1 MDIISHPLRLIVP
14 IFTTRILHQLMQIN
28 TNDIISTLYY
38 SREAIEYLFAKKDNI
53 SISQLKSEISISEE
67 MYNRMKSLEII
78 YEYEN
83 TVVLNDSVI
92 NMLEDILQIGES
104 TPGIISEYVSEIK
117 RYISFYQE
125 THHYRFIS
133 PLKKYLR
140 RIDKTITREIIK
152 LQKSIDDTYKNESNY
167 RIKLRRLEEYREKRD
182 TIINNIYILQNLL
195 SENHNTLSSSADAQL
210 FQIIQTLKQTLLEN
224 LDYLIEIQTDI
235 TDYINKIQYQ
245 LDIYQKAQQLKE
257 LKDQGLLNFSTN
269 FHEII
274 EKLNPIRFN
283 GHKAPRTK
291 ISVDTLYTDIGQ
303 QLCQKIAEKYKVS
316 QLRYRTS
323 AGQLNFNINEK
334 ILDHQIL
341 IDTQKLVEKFL
352 QQKEKNLFEFILN
365 FKFPKQIGD
374 LTINQKLSLFVEILV
389 QYEKQLN
396 FSYQLKFIEI
406 TENEKTQKIGYTV
419 ILPSKERK
427 KITTN
432 S

>member
-1 MDIISHPLRLIVP
+1 
-14 IFTTRILHQLMQIN
+14 MQISI
-28 TNDIISTLYY
+28 NDIISTLYY

-53 SISQLKSEISISEE
+53 SISQLKSEVNISEE
-67 MYNRMKSLEII
+67 MYQRMKSMEII

-92 NMLEDILQIGES
+92 NMMEDILQIGES
-104 TPGIISEYVSEIK
+104 TPGIISEYVAEVK

-125 THHYRFIS
+125 TNHYRFIS

-140 RIDKTITREIIK
+140 RLDKAITREIIK

-182 TIINNIYILQNLL
+182 TLINNIYSLQNTL
-195 SENHNTLSSSADAQL
+195 SENRHTLSISGDAQL

-245 LDIYQKAQQLKE
+245 LDVYQKAQQLKE

-269 FHEII
+269 FHEVI

-283 GHKAPRTK
+283 GHKSPRTK
-291 ISVDTLYTDIGQ
+291 IAIDTLYTDIGQ
-303 QLCQKIAEKYKVS
+303 QLCQKIAEKYKVT
-316 QLRYRTS
+316 QLRHRTT
-323 AGQLNFNINEK
+323 AGQLSFNINEK
-334 ILDHQIL
+334 LLDHQIL
-341 IDTQKLVEKFL
+341 IDTQALVDKFL
-352 QQKEKNLFEFILN
+352 KQKEKDLFEFILHY
-365 FKFPKQIGD
+365 KFPKQIGE
-374 LTINQKLSLFVEILV
+374 LSLEQKLSLFVEILI

-396 FSYQLKFIEI
+396 FSYRLKYIEI
-406 TENEKTQKIGYTV
+406 IDENNQPKKIGYTI
-419 ILPSKERK
+419 ILPSKQKVKQIAE
-427 KITTN
+427 

>member
-1 MDIISHPLRLIVP
+1 
-14 IFTTRILHQLMQIN
+14 MQIN

-53 SISQLKSEISISEE
+53 SISQLKSEVAISDE

-92 NMLEDILQIGES
+92 SMLEDILQIGES
-104 TPGIISEYVSEIK
+104 TPGVISEYVAEVK
-117 RYISFYQE
+117 RYLSFYQE
-125 THHYRFIS
+125 THHYRFVS

-140 RIDKTITREIIK
+140 RLDKAITREIIK

-182 TIINNIYILQNLL
+182 TLINNIYTLQNLL
-195 SENHNTLSSSADAQL
+195 SDNQNTLSSTADAQL
-210 FQIIQTLKQTLLEN
+210 FQIVQTLKQTLLEN

-245 LDIYQKAQQLKE
+245 LDIYQKVQQLKE
-257 LKDQGLLNFSTN
+257 LKDQGLLQFSTN
-269 FHEII
+269 FHEVV
-274 EKLNPIRFN
+274 EKISPIRFN
-283 GHKAPRTK
+283 GHKSPRTK
-291 ISVDTLYTDIGQ
+291 ISIDTLYTDIGQ

-323 AGQLNFNINEK
+323 AGQLNFNIGEK
-334 ILDHQIL
+334 LLDHQIL
-341 IDTQKLVEKFL
+341 IDTQKLVDKFL
-352 QQKEKNLFEFILN
+352 QQKEKDLFQYILHY
-365 FKFPKQIGD
+365 KFPKEIGE
-374 LTINQKLSLFVEILV
+374 LTIDQKLSLFVEILI

-396 FSYQLKFIEI
+396 FSYRLQYIEI
-406 TENEKTQKIGYTV
+406 TDHNNQKRKIGYTV
-419 ILPSKERK
+419 ILPAKNK
-427 KITTN
+427 KKQTADI

>member
-1 MDIISHPLRLIVP
+1 
-14 IFTTRILHQLMQIN
+14 MQIN

-38 SREAIEYLFAKKDNI
+38 SREAIEYLFAKKDNV
-53 SISQLKSEISISEE
+53 SISQLKSEVTISEE
-67 MYNRMKSLEII
+67 MYNRMKAMEII

-104 TPGIISEYVSEIK
+104 TPGIISEYVTEVK
-117 RYISFYQE
+117 RYLSFYQE

-140 RIDKTITREIIK
+140 RLDKAITREIIK

-182 TIINNIYILQNLL
+182 TIINNIYILQNILA
-195 SENHNTLSSSADAQL
+195 ENKDTFSSSGDAQL

-257 LKDQGLLNFSTN
+257 LKDQGLLHFSTN
-269 FHEII
+269 FKEVI
-274 EKLNPIRFN
+274 EQISPIRFN
-283 GHKAPRTK
+283 GYKSPRSR
-291 ISVDTLYTDIGQ
+291 IAIDTLYTDIGQ
-303 QLCQKIAEKYKVS
+303 QLCQKIAEKYKVY
-316 QLRYRTS
+316 QLRHRTS
-323 AGQLNFNINEK
+323 AGQIGFNINEK
-334 ILDHQIL
+334 LLDHQVL
-341 IDTQKLVEKFL
+341 IDTEKLVNRFL
-352 QQKEKNLFEFILN
+352 QQKEKDLFEFILE
-365 FKFPKQIGD
+365 FKFPQQIGE
-374 LTINQKLSLFVEILV
+374 LSLEQKLSLFVEILV
-389 QYEKQLN
+389 QYEKQLH
-396 FSYQLKFIEI
+396 FSYRLKYIEI
-406 TENEKTQKIGYTV
+406 KDSDNQPKKIGYTI
-419 ILPSKERK
+419 ILPPKEK
-427 KITTN
+427 KKYIT

>member
-1 MDIISHPLRLIVP
+1 
-14 IFTTRILHQLMQIN
+14 MQIN
-28 TNDIISTLYY
+28 INDILSTLYY

-53 SISQLKSEISISEE
+53 TIYQLKSEVSLSDE
-67 MYNRMKSLEII
+67 MYNRMKALEII

-104 TPGIISEYVSEIK
+104 TPGVISEYVAEVN
-117 RYISFYQE
+117 RYISFYQD
-125 THHYRFIS
+125 THQYRFIS
-133 PLKKYLR
+133 PIKKYLR
-140 RIDKTITREIIK
+140 RLDKAITREIIK

-182 TIINNIYILQNLL
+182 TIINNIYALQNIL
-195 SENHNTLSSSADAQL
+195 SENHHTLSNSGDAQL
-210 FQIIQTLKQTLLEN
+210 FQIITNIKQILLEN

-269 FHEII
+269 FHEVIQ
-274 EKLNPIRFN
+274 KLNPIRFN
-283 GHKAPRTK
+283 GHKSPRTK
-291 ISVDTLYTDIGQ
+291 IAIDTLYTDTGQ

-316 QLRYRTS
+316 QLRYRIS
-323 AGQLNFNINEK
+323 AGQINFNLNEK

-341 IDTQKLVEKFL
+341 IDTHTFVEKFL
-352 QQKEKNLFEFILN
+352 QQKDKDLFEFILD
-365 FKFPKQIGD
+365 FKFPQKIGQ
-374 LTINQKLSLFVEILV
+374 LTLEQKLSLFVEILI
-389 QYEKQLN
+389 QYEKKLN
-396 FSYQLKFIEI
+396 FSYRLQYINI
-406 TENEKTQKIGYTV
+406 TENNQNKKIAYTV
-419 ILPSKERK
+419 ILPSKVK
-427 KITTN
+427 VNQSIN

>member
-1 MDIISHPLRLIVP
+1 
-14 IFTTRILHQLMQIN
+14 MQISI
-28 TNDIISTLYY
+28 NDIISTLYY

-53 SISQLKSEISISEE
+53 SISQLKSEVNISEE
-67 MYNRMKSLEII
+67 MYQRMKSMEII

-92 NMLEDILQIGES
+92 NMMEDILQIGES
-104 TPGIISEYVSEIK
+104 TPGIISEYVAEVK

-125 THHYRFIS
+125 TNHYRFIS

-140 RIDKTITREIIK
+140 RLDKAITREIIK

-182 TIINNIYILQNLL
+182 TLINNIYSLQNTL
-195 SENHNTLSSSADAQL
+195 SENRHTLSISGDAQL

-245 LDIYQKAQQLKE
+245 LDVYQKAQQLKE

-269 FHEII
+269 FHEVI

-283 GHKAPRTK
+283 GHKSPRTK
-291 ISVDTLYTDIGQ
+291 IAIDTLYTDIGQ
-303 QLCQKIAEKYKVS
+303 QLCQKIAEKYKVT
-316 QLRYRTS
+316 QLRHRTT
-323 AGQLNFNINEK
+323 AGQLSFNINEK
-334 ILDHQIL
+334 LLDHQIL
-341 IDTQKLVEKFL
+341 IDTQALVDKFL
-352 QQKEKNLFEFILN
+352 KQKEKDLFEFILHY
-365 FKFPKQIGD
+365 KFPKQIGE
-374 LTINQKLSLFVEILV
+374 LSLEQKLSLFVEILI

-396 FSYQLKFIEI
+396 FSYRLKYIEI
-406 TENEKTQKIGYTV
+406 IDENNQPKKIGYTI
-419 ILPSKERK
+419 ILPSKQ
-427 KITTN
+427 KIKQSAET
-432 S
+432 